1 MAGLEQMDEND
12 VSFTILVVDSRVM
25 GIAVLV
31 HLNVVCEH
39 GFFFRST
46 CGALFFFSIDA
57 ELSDH

>member
-39 GFFFRST
+39 GFFFSEYLR
-46 CGALFFFSIDA
+46 GLFFSIDA

>member
-39 GFFFRST
+39 GFVFGVRAGPFFIT
-46 CGALFFFSIDA
+46 IDP